1 MVSSGSTSHQIL
13 SLTGINFVRQTVI
26 GFTELTLIPSKD
38 SIRYI
43 WLNCKQCCVYRV
55 TLNDTLEVQ
64 FQYFDPLLEVCQ
76 QESKQRNLDYLNK
89 CQSTGVT
96 SVDPEVGRGELVIV
110 VPSEAQHMIQEGKP
124 LKVGVEFSLEK
135 PQSGLHFVVPN
146 TEGTLVEKAAH
157 MFTYGHENS
166 ARLWF
171 PCIDTWSE
179 VCTWRLE
186 FTVDDFMTAVSCG
199 DLVEVVYT
207 QDMRRKTFH
216 YHLSTPT
223 CAPNIALV
231 VGPFEIYVDPFMN
244 EITHFC
250 LPQLLPLMKA
260 TSKYLHEAFEFYE
273 ELLSTRYP
281 YSCYKQVYVDEAYSS
296 LHSYAT
302 MSILDVNLLCS
313 NRIIDQV
320 YETRKTMALCVAQQ
334 FFGCFLSRHA
344 WADAWLTTGIAN
356 YLMSL
361 YVKKHFGFNDYKD
374 WIHSELQEI
383 IDYEEKFGGI
393 VLDPSSSPNEPQN
406 GPNMPVT
413 SNNSSNKDTF
423 YFSVKNPHAS
433 SPHYIGVYYK
443 KAHLVI
449 RMLEYRI
456 GQELMMQVFNKHL
469 SLALI
474 AVGNKGHP
482 AGWSHML
489 MSTATFTKAIFTVTG
504 KDITVFCDQWVRQGG
519 HAKFN
524 MKFLFNRKRNIV
536 EMTIEQGYIGEL
548 GIRRYVG
555 PLVVWIQ
562 ELDGTFKHTLQIEH
576 QVSKKE
582 IVCHS
587 KSRRNKKKKIP
598 LCTGEEVDM
607 DLSHL
612 DADSPVLWLRLD
624 PDMTMMRAVEVEQP
638 DNQWQYQ
645 LRHERDV
652 TAQTEAITALQRLAR
667 QGAVTT
673 EMRNTLNAV
682 LENEQCFYKIRC
694 RAAHCLTRVANAMV
708 ANWNG
713 PPAMMQIFRKMF
725 GAFSCPNIIRQHDFT
740 SLQNYYI
747 LKTLPVAMAGLR
759 NTHKT
764 CPPEVLAFLMDLF
777 KYSDNSKNRYSDNYY
792 RASLVDALAAAISSA
807 PVQHDPATITS
818 DTLSEDIRR
827 VLCEIT
833 RYLNLEKLLP
843 CYKYTVTVSCL
854 HAIRVLQRNGHLPPK
869 SDIFKS
875 YAAYPHYIDVRV
887 AAVEQIVD
895 FLAHD
900 GSREDIDF
908 LLSLAESDP
917 VPRIRYMTLLS
928 LAKNPPFKM
937 GQSHKLDTE
946 HFVERL
952 WNIMNSGQP
961 CDSRVRCAVM
971 DLYYAL
977 YGRRRPACIPASE
990 PALVLN
996 LRKPPHPPIQAP
1008 IIIKEEETVLP
1019 VKREAPIDDL
1029 LEPKVEVKTEIAEM
1043 PVEVIFTEESK
1054 PIVKEDIEVFEEHI
1068 ESYPTPSVTPSIEGD
1083 MSESTT
1089 SLPGDS
1095 QDAHGGATEVSTWI
1109 RRGGGGGSRVGDLS
1123 RSSLPCPASNE
1134 TIANWQSGFEPDMF
1148 RTGSADSH
1156 GNKSHKSKKKKKDKK
1171 HKKHKKHKHEHKD
1184 KLDKLDKFI
1193 QEENLSSGSS
1203 NPPSPVS
1210 PPNMAGSMPSNLT
1223 SNLQSLMSSSLQG
1236 SMSSNMTNDVTDNLF

>member
-1 MVSSGSTSHQIL
+1 MKKEREIHKPYKLSHQIL
-13 SLTGINFVRQTVI
+13 SLTGINFTRQTVI

-38 SIRYI
+38 SFRYI

-64 FQYFDPLLEVCQ
+64 FQYFDPFLEACP
-76 QESKQRNLDYLNK
+76 QESKQRNLEFFNK
-89 CQSTGVT
+89 SQSSGAL
-96 SVDPEVGRGELVIV
+96 SVDPEIGRGELVII

-124 LKVGVEFSLEK
+124 LRVGVEFSIEK
-135 PQSGLHFVVPN
+135 PQSGLHFVVPA
-146 TEGTLVEKAAH
+146 TEGTLSEKAAH
-157 MFTYGHENS
+157 LFTYGHENS

-216 YHLSTPT
+216 YCLTTPT

-281 YSCYKQVYVDEAYSS
+281 YSCYKQVYVDEAYGD

-320 YETRKTMALCVAQQ
+320 YQTRKVMALCVAQQ
-334 FFGCFLSRHA
+334 FFGCFLSRQA
-344 WADAWLTTGIAN
+344 WADAWLTTGIAH

-361 YVKKHFGFNDYKD
+361 YVKKHFGLNEYKD

-383 IDYEEKFGGI
+383 IEYEERFGGI

-406 GPNMPVT
+406 GPNVPAA
-413 SNNSSNKDTF
+413 SNSSNNKDTF
-423 YFSVKNPHAS
+423 YFSVKNPHAC
-433 SPHYIGVYYK
+433 SPHYISVYYK
-443 KAHLVI
+443 KAHLII
-449 RMLEYRI
+449 RMLEFRI

-469 SLALI
+469 SLAII
-474 AVGNKGHP
+474 AVANKGHP

-489 MSTATFTKAIFTVTG
+489 VSTETFTKAIFTVTG

-652 TAQTEAITALQRLAR
+652 TAQTEAINALHRLAK
-667 QGAVTT
+667 QSAVTT

-694 RAAHCLTRVANAMV
+694 RAAHCLTKVANAMV

-725 GAFSCPNIIRQHDFT
+725 GSFSCPNIIRQHDFT

-759 NTHKT
+759 NTHKSCPRET
-764 CPPEVLAFLMDLF
+764 CPPEVLGFLMDLF

-792 RASLVDALAAAISSA
+792 RAALVDALAASISAA

-818 DTLSEDIRR
+818 DTLTENTRR
-827 VLCEIT
+827 ILTEVT

-843 CYKYTVTVSCL
+843 CYKYTVTASCL
-854 HAIRVLQRNGHLPPK
+854 HAIRVLQKYGHLPTK
-869 SDIFKS
+869 SDIFKA
-875 YAAYPHYIDVRV
+875 YAAYPQYIDVRV
-887 AAVEQIVD
+887 AAVEQLVD
-895 FLAHD
+895 MLAND
-900 GSREDIDF
+900 GQREDMDF
-908 LLSLAESDP
+908 LLTLAETDP
-917 VPRIRYMTLLS
+917 VPRVRYLTLVTM
-928 LAKNPPFKM
+928 ARNPPFIM
-937 GQSHKLDTE
+937 GQSHKLDNE
-946 HFVERL
+946 HLVERL
-952 WNIMNSGQP
+952 WNLMNSGQA

-996 LRKPPHPPIQAP
+996 LRKPPHPPIQPPLP
-1008 IIIKEEETVLP
+1008 IPLKEKEKTPPVIKQ
-1019 VKREAPIDDL
+1019 EAPLEDPLDPKNDVTIETPEVPIEFVCVDDTK
-1029 LEPKVEVKTEIAEM
+1029 PKVKDE
-1043 PVEVIFTEESK
+1043 
-1054 PIVKEDIEVFEEHI
+1054 IEVFEEI
-1068 ESYPTPSVTPSIEGD
+1068 VEQTPSVTPSIEGD

-1095 QDAHGGATEVSTWI
+1095 QDAQAAPT
-1109 RRGGGGGSRVGDLS
+1109 
-1123 RSSLPCPASNE
+1123 
-1134 TIANWQSGFEPDMF
+1134 GFEPELF
-1148 RTGSADSH
+1148 RDGSADSH
-1156 GNKSHKSKKKKKDKK
+1156 GKAHKSKKKKKDKK

-1203 NPPSPVS
+1203 NPPSPAS
-1210 PPNMAGSMPSNLT
+1210 PGSMGGSVSN
-1223 SNLQSLMSSSLQG
+1223 
-1236 SMSSNMTNDVTDNLF
+1236 SMASNMSF

>member
-1 MVSSGSTSHQIL
+1 MKKDREIQKSYKLSHQIL
-13 SLTGINFVRQTVI
+13 SLTGINFTRQTVI
-26 GFTELTLIPSKD
+26 GFTEMTLIPSKD

-55 TLNDTLEVQ
+55 TLNDTLEVS
-64 FQYFDPLLEVCQ
+64 FQYFDPLLEVCPQ
-76 QESKQRNLDYLNK
+76 DSKQRNLEFMNK
-89 CQSTGVT
+89 SQITGVT
-96 SVDPEVGRGELVIV
+96 SVDPEMGRGELLIV
-110 VPSEAQHMIQEGKP
+110 VTSEAQHMIQEGKP
-124 LKVGVEFSLEK
+124 LRVGVEFSLEK
-135 PQSGLHFVVPN
+135 PQSGLHFVVPS
-146 TEGTLVEKAAH
+146 TEGTLTEKAAH
-157 MFTYGHENS
+157 LFTYGNENS

-199 DLVEVVYT
+199 DLTEVVYT

-216 YHLSTPT
+216 YTLNTPT
-223 CAPNIALV
+223 CAPNIALA

-260 TSKYLHEAFEFYE
+260 SSKYLHEAFEFYE

-281 YSCYKQVYVDEAYSS
+281 YSCYKQVYVDEAYGN

-313 NRIIDQV
+313 NRIINQV
-320 YETRKTMALCVAQQ
+320 YTTRKTMALCVAQQ
-334 FFGCFLSRHA
+334 FFGCFISRQA

-361 YVKKHFGFNDYKD
+361 YVKKHFGLNEYKD
-374 WIHSELQEI
+374 WTHSELLEVI
-383 IDYEEKFGGI
+383 EYEERFGGI
-393 VLDPSSSPNEPQN
+393 ILDPSSSPNEPQN
-406 GPNMPVT
+406 IPIGSPNNI
-413 SNNSSNKDTF
+413 SKDTF

-433 SPHYIGVYYK
+433 SPHFISVYYK
-443 KAHLVI
+443 KAQLII
-449 RMLEYRI
+449 RMLEFRI

-474 AVGNKGHP
+474 AVANKGHP
-482 AGWSHML
+482 AGWSNML
-489 MSTATFTKAIFTVTG
+489 MSTAAFTKAIFTVTG

-519 HAKFN
+519 HSKFN

-638 DNQWQYQ
+638 DNQWQFQ

-652 TAQTEAITALQRLAR
+652 TAQTQAIDALNKLAK

-694 RAAHCLTRVANAMV
+694 RAAHCLTQVANAMV

-725 GAFSCPNIIRQHDFT
+725 GSFSCPNIIRQHDFT

-759 NTHKT
+759 NTQKS
-764 CPPEVLAFLMDLF
+764 CPPEVLGFLMDLI

-792 RASLVDALAAAISSA
+792 RAALVDALAASVSVA

-818 DTLSEDIRR
+818 DTLTEDVRR
-827 VLCEIT
+827 ILCEVT
-833 RYLNLEKLLP
+833 RYLNLEKMLP

-854 HAIRVLQRNGHLPPK
+854 KAIRVLQKNGHIPPK
-869 SDIFKS
+869 SDIFKA
-875 YAAYPHYIDVRV
+875 YATYPQFIDVRV
-887 AAVEQIVD
+887 AAVEQLVD
-895 FLAHD
+895 FLPHH
-900 GSREDIDF
+900 GTREDLDF
-908 LLSLAESDP
+908 LLTLAETDP
-917 VPRIRYMTLLS
+917 VPRVRFLTLVA
-928 LAKNPPFKM
+928 LAQHPPFLM
-937 GQSHKLDTE
+937 GQSHRLDNE
-946 HFVERL
+946 HLVERL
-952 WNIMNSGQP
+952 WTFMNSGQA
-961 CDSRVRCAVM
+961 CDSRVRSAVM

-977 YGRRRPACIPASE
+977 YGRRRPSCIPASE

-996 LRKPPHPPIQAP
+996 LRKPPNPPIQPP
-1008 IIIKEEETVLP
+1008 ITVLVKEEEPPPPPPPP
-1019 VKREAPIDDL
+1019 VK
-1029 LEPKVEVKTEIAEM
+1029 LEPPPPPPDILTDPLSEVKAE
-1043 PVEVIFTEESK
+1043 PLDIPGEVIFAEENN
-1054 PIVKEDIEVFEEHI
+1054 IREDVEVFEERI
-1068 ESYPTPSVTPSIEGD
+1068 EEVMAVKSVTPSVEGD

-1095 QDAHGGATEVSTWI
+1095 HDSQGGHT
-1109 RRGGGGGSRVGDLS
+1109 
-1123 RSSLPCPASNE
+1123 
-1134 TIANWQSGFEPDMF
+1134 GFEPDMF

-1156 GNKSHKSKKKKKDKK
+1156 GRTHKNKKRKKDKK

-1184 KLDKLDKFI
+1184 KLDKLGKFI

-1203 NPPSPVS
+1203 NPPSPAS
-1210 PPNMAGSMPSNLT
+1210 PSASASANLSVPT
-1223 SNLQSLMSSSLQG
+1223 
-1236 SMSSNMTNDVTDNLF
+1236 TNTNPVLPP

>member
-1 MVSSGSTSHQIL
+1 MKRDREMQYSYRLSHQIL
-13 SLTGINFVRQTVI
+13 SLTGINFTRQTVI
-26 GFTELTLIPSKD
+26 GFTELTLIPTKD

-43 WLNCKQCCVYRV
+43 WVNCKQCCIYRV
-55 TLNDTLEVQ
+55 TLNDTLEVS
-64 FQYFDPLLEVCQ
+64 FQYFDPLLEVCPQ
-76 QESKQRNLDYLNK
+76 DSKQRNLEYFNK
-89 CQSTGVT
+89 CHMTGIT
-96 SVDPEVGRGELVIV
+96 SVDPEIGRGELVIT

-124 LKVGVEFSLEK
+124 LRVGLEFSLEK
-135 PQSGLHFVVPN
+135 PQSGLHFVVPGID
-146 TEGTLVEKAAH
+146 GTLSEKAAH

-216 YHLSTPT
+216 YSLTTPT

-250 LPQLLPLMKA
+250 LPQLLPVMKA
-260 TSKYLHEAFEFYE
+260 SSKYLHEAFEFYE

-281 YSCYKQVYVDEAYSS
+281 YSCYKQIYVDEAYGS

-320 YETRKTMALCVAQQ
+320 YETRRTMALCVAQQ

-344 WADAWLTTGIAN
+344 WADAWLTTGIAH
-356 YLMSL
+356 YLMGL
-361 YVKKHFGFNDYKD
+361 YVKKHFGFNEYKH
-374 WIHSELQEI
+374 WIHGELKDI
-383 IDYEEKFGGI
+383 IEYEERFGGI
-393 VLDPSSSPNEPQN
+393 VLDPSASPSEPQN
-406 GPNMPVT
+406 G
-413 SNNSSNKDTF
+413 SNITNASGSSSNKDTF
-423 YFSVKNPHAS
+423 YFSVKNPHAC
-433 SPHYIGVYYK
+433 SPHYINVYYK

-449 RMLEYRI
+449 RMLEFRI

-474 AVGNKGHP
+474 AVSHKGSP
-482 AGWSHML
+482 AGWSHMVL
-489 MSTATFTKAIFTVTG
+489 STSTFTKAIFTVTG

-576 QVSKKE
+576 QLSKKE

-652 TAQTEAITALQRLAR
+652 TAQTEAVNALFHLAK

-673 EMRNTLNAV
+673 EMRNTLTAV
-682 LENEQCFYKIRC
+682 LENEQCFYKVRC
-694 RAAHCLTRVANAMV
+694 RAAHCLTQVANAMV

-713 PPAMMQIFRKMF
+713 PPAMMVLFRKMF
-725 GAFSCPNIIRQHDFT
+725 GSFSCPNIIRQHDFT
-740 SLQNYYI
+740 NLQNYYI

-759 NTHKT
+759 NVHKS

-777 KYSDNSKNRYSDNYY
+777 KYSDNSKNQYSDNYY
-792 RASLVDALAAAISSA
+792 REALVDALAASVSPAL
-807 PVQHDPATITS
+807 VQQDPATITS
-818 DTLSEDIRR
+818 DTLTDDMRR
-827 VLCEIT
+827 ILNEIT
-833 RYLNLEKLLP
+833 RFLNLEKMLP
-843 CYKYTVTVSCL
+843 CYKLRVTVGCL
-854 HAIRVLQRNGHLPPK
+854 KAIRVIQKNGHLPPK

-875 YAAYPHYIDVRV
+875 YAAYPQFFDVRV
-887 AAVEQIVD
+887 TAIDQIVD
-895 FLAHD
+895 FLPAHGTHD
-900 GSREDIDF
+900 DMDF
-908 LLSLAESDP
+908 LLKLVESDP
-917 VPRIRYMTLLS
+917 VPRIRYLTLRA
-928 LAKNPPFKM
+928 LAKNPPFAM
-937 GQSHKLDTE
+937 GQSHRLDTE
-946 HFVERL
+946 FLVERL
-952 WNIMNSGQP
+952 WRLMNSGLYY
-961 CDSRVRCAVM
+961 DSRTRCAIM

-977 YGRRRPACIPASE
+977 YGRRRPTCIPPSE

-996 LRKPPHPPIQAP
+996 LRKPPYPPIQVP
-1008 IIIKEEETVLP
+1008 PPLIKEEEEQ
-1019 VKREAPIDDL
+1019 KIPIPEIAKVEPIEEKL
-1029 LEPKVEVKTEIAEM
+1029 IEPKQEIKAEMTEMM
-1043 PVEVIFTEESK
+1043 PVEVVYTEDVK
-1054 PIVKEDIEVFEEHI
+1054 PCVKNEDIEVFDETVEDNVPH
-1068 ESYPTPSVTPSIEGD
+1068 SVTPSIEGD
-1083 MSESTT
+1083 MSESTS
-1089 SLPGDS
+1089 SLPGDG
-1095 QDAHGGATEVSTWI
+1095 QIPPGAPT
-1109 RRGGGGGSRVGDLS
+1109 
-1123 RSSLPCPASNE
+1123 
-1134 TIANWQSGFEPDMF
+1134 GFDPDMF
-1148 RTGSADSH
+1148 RASSADSH
-1156 GNKSHKSKKKKKDKK
+1156 GKPHRNKKRKKDKK

-1184 KLDKLDKFI
+1184 KLDKLDRFI

-1203 NPPSPVS
+1203 NPPSPSS
-1210 PPNMAGSMPSNLT
+1210 PPLS
-1223 SNLQSLMSSSLQG
+1223 
-1236 SMSSNMTNDVTDNLF
+1236 TNISF